1 MEYKKTVEAVRKALL
16 FGQVFRANIKGHI
29 KFIAPSLLYQLK
41 IIDSIRYIYLFPF

>member
-29 KFIAPSLLYQLK
+29 KFYCSEF
-41 IIDSIRYIYLFPF
+41 IISVKNY